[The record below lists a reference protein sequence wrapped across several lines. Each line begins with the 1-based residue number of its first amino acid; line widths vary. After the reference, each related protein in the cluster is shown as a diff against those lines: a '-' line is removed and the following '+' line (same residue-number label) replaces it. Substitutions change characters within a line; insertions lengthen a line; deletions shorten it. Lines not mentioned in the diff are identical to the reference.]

1 MQHPLPTLYRAVAD
15 VDRYQ
20 EFLPWCKASTVLE
33 RTDGQLATEVTVG
46 YSSMQ
51 ASFSSKVE
59 LIPLKRIHAVSAPNE
74 WIEHLSFTWD
84 FGELSGQRSCRVDLT
99 LDFSLRN
106 SEHTMMWELAQD
118 KIIAEYVRCF
128 SQRCVTLEAEQQE
141 DRSGASA
148 DDETHVRGASRRS

>member
-1 MQHPLPTLYRAVAD
+1 MSGL
-15 VDRYQ
+15 
-20 EFLPWCKASTVLE
+20 ST
-33 RTDGQLATEVTVG
+33 
-46 YSSMQ
+46 
-51 ASFSSKVE
+51 
-59 LIPLKRIHAVSAPNE
+59 
-74 WIEHLSFTWD
+74 SFTWD

-141 DRSGASA
+141 DRSVPARRRDACPRRVSTFIAPQYVGADGCKCIREVA
-148 DDETHVRGASRRS
+148 DRS